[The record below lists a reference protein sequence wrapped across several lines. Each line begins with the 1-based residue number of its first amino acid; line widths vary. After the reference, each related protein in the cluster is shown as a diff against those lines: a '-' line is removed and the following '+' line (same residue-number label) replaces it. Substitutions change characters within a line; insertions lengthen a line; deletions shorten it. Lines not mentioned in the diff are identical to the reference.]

1 MAATMIESLFQ
12 RSLEDLT
19 RGLRTQMIGE
29 AKYLS
34 KALDEVKKEIKS
46 TDPNTKAVALQ
57 KLTYLNMLQGA
68 DMNWAAF
75 HVVEVMSMPKFSLKK
90 LGYLAASQS
99 FHENTDVLL
108 LITNLLR
115 KDLGGKNEY
124 ETGLAI
130 ECLSRIATPD
140 LARELTPDLFT
151 LLVSSRPFVRKKA
164 TVALLRV
171 FSQYPDAIRVA
182 FKRLVE
188 KMVDSDSAVV
198 SAAVSVLCELTL
210 KDPKPY
216 LPLAP
221 EFHKLLVDAPN
232 NWIAIKL
239 VKIFGALAPLE
250 PRLGRKIAEPLCEL
264 MRKTGGK
271 TGAKSLLLECI
282 QTVTLGLSDHP
293 VAVKLCVEKLTE
305 LMREEDRNLKYLGL
319 RALANL
325 MPAHPWAVAESKD
338 MITKCLSH
346 EDPSIQKGALRLIMG
361 MVSDDNLTETVQ
373 VLLQYAH
380 STDSSFC
387 NELVSVILSTCSK
400 DQYDLI
406 SDFPWYVSVLAEI
419 ARLPH
424 CEHGEEIGRQLIDIG
439 FRVKSVTSDVLRA
452 GRELLLDPALLDR
465 PSLYGVLSAA
475 AWIVGEYVA
484 SSRNP
489 LELIEGLLQPRTK
502 LLPARVR
509 AIYVQAVFKIFV
521 FSASKMYR
529 HDSLS
534 DKLLQREGQPG
545 ETADSHSSGQD
556 EAPQRGDDDFS
567 PHGTLAS
574 PEEAGQTNQSCLN
587 RTQQGEVVPGSLE
600 TMLRLIVENVS
611 PLVRSTDVEVQERA
625 CSLIGLVQFFRDV
638 PGFPTVEEKGALQGI
653 DLKEMLDAL
662 QAVFEVEIGP
672 VSVHAQGRVVIPE
685 GLTVENLDAL
695 GYLHMEEVSEGAD
708 EREGHRQWE
717 AGTLFTPQRK
727 AAEVG
732 QADES
737 AALLAQHRQ
746 RHESFYLP
754 SDAKPS
760 QNSEDYPPPRIANL
774 DSTAFPSVSSS
785 VSSHVA
791 EESSGSRKPRRS
803 KPRPVVVKLDDEQ
816 EETDPSLKLPSRDL
830 KDEFISSAIRD
841 VLAGESRSSNKYHAS
856 SQDFERK
863 ESSRHRH
870 HRTKPGR
877 SSRHADREPSRDL
890 TKQEAQSGNEGTST
904 DIVTRPEQSKASSKY
919 RGSNQVEK
927 AQPVAED
934 EVDHPL
940 AAKPSK
946 SSGKQKHRRSG
957 RHRASG
963 SSLDIS
969 STAPDFLLLRRYEFI
984 VLAELNNIATS

>member
-19 RGLRTQMIGE
+19 KGLRVQMIGE
-29 AKYLS
+29 GKYLS
-34 KALDEVKKEIKS
+34 KALNEVKKEIKS

-57 KLTYLNMLQGA
+57 KLTYLHMLQGA

-75 HVVEVMSMPKFSLKK
+75 HVVEVMSMSKFSHKK

-99 FHENTDVLL
+99 FNENTDVLL

-151 LLVSSRPFVRKKA
+151 LLASNRPFVRKKA

-188 KMVDSDSAVV
+188 KLGDTDPSVV

-221 EFHKLLVDAPN
+221 EFYKLLVDAPS

-239 VKIFGALAPLE
+239 VKIFGALAALE

-282 QTVTLGLSDHP
+282 ETVTVGLSEHP
-293 VAVKLCVEKLTE
+293 IPVKLCVEKLSE

-325 MPAHPWAVAESKD
+325 MPAHPWAVAENKE

-361 MVSDDNLTETVQ
+361 MVSDDNVMETVQ

-380 STDSSFC
+380 NTDSSFC
-387 NELVSVILSTCSK
+387 NELVSVILSSCSK

-406 SDFPWYVSVLAEI
+406 SDFSWYVSVLTKI

-424 CEHGEEIGRQLIDIG
+424 CEHDEEIGRQLIDVG

-452 GRELLLDPALLDR
+452 GRELVLDPSLLDR

-484 SSRNP
+484 FSHNP

-521 FSASKMYR
+521 FSASKMYHQEPLGSTTMQR
-529 HDSLS
+529 GKQSEGAASCQSTEQEGFPDNAGSSASLS
-534 DKLLQREGQPG
+534 
-545 ETADSHSSGQD
+545 H
-556 EAPQRGDDDFS
+556 DFNV
-567 PHGTLAS
+567 HGTVIDS
-574 PEEAGQTNQSCLN
+574 EEAGKNS
-587 RTQQGEVVPGSLE
+587 GEGAVVPGSLE
-600 TMLRLIVENVS
+600 TMIHLIIENVS
-611 PLVRSTDVEVQERA
+611 PLVRSTDIEVQERA
-625 CSLIGLVQFFRDV
+625 CSLIGLLQFFRNV
-638 PGFPTVEEKGALQGI
+638 PGFPTLDQKGAPQVV

-672 VSVHAQGRVVIPE
+672 VSVHAQGRMVIPE

-695 GYLHMEEVSEGAD
+695 GPLHTEEVLEGSN
-708 EREGHRQWE
+708 EREGYRQWE

-727 AAEVG
+727 GAEIAQVG
-732 QADES
+732 ES

-754 SDAKPS
+754 NDEKPL
-760 QNSEDYPPPRIANL
+760 QNSQDYPPPRIANL
-774 DSTAFPSVSSS
+774 DSTSFPSVSSS
-785 VSSHVA
+785 VSFPVA
-791 EESSGSRKPRRS
+791 EDFPGPKMPRRS
-803 KPRPVVVKLDDEQ
+803 RARPVVVKLDDE
-816 EETDPSLKLPSRDL
+816 EEERDPSTKFTSRDL

-841 VLAGESRSSNKYHAS
+841 VLAGGSSNKY
-856 SQDFERK
+856 QDFERK

-870 HRTKPGR
+870 HRTRPGR
-877 SSRHADREPSRDL
+877 SSRHAERGEPSRDL
-890 TKQEAQSGNEGTST
+890 PSPRTKHGSESGNEEKSSNQP
-904 DIVTRPEQSKASSKY
+904 TRPERIKSFSKHGHSKY
-919 RGSNQVEK
+919 AEK
-927 AQPVAED
+927 ARHASED
-934 EVDHPL
+934 EQDHPL
-940 AAKPSK
+940 AVK
-946 SSGKQKHRRSG
+946 SSSMSRGKQKHRR
-957 RHRASG
+957 R
-963 SSLDIS
+963 LV
-969 STAPDFLLLRRYEFI
+969 FI
-984 VLAELNNIATS
+984 VAARLALTCVN